1 MPLPKPMLHSPSP
14 DRGRWR
20 CGLLLVGAL
29 ALGACVKPALVVG
42 SSAQATLAPGEALLV
57 VESESK
63 VPWNQL
69 TVRHSSGTR
78 LALDLAGKGD
88 RIGVYKLPAGDY
100 TLVRAHLPL
109 AYYKDRGF
117 VQEPKFTLRA
127 GHLNYIGTLGFEF
140 DSDGGLHHHWR
151 NRSGRVLTNFR
162 ALLPASADGLPFAYI
177 GDEGDDWSSKMGE
190 AR

>member
-1 MPLPKPMLHSPSP
+1 MPRARLMLQASSPE
-14 DRGRWR
+14 RVRWGR
-20 CGLLLVGAL
+20 GLLLAGAL

-42 SSAQATLAPGEALLV
+42 SSEQAALAPGEALLV

-63 VPWNQL
+63 VPWDQL
-69 TVRHSSGTR
+69 TVRHASGAR
-78 LALDLAGKGD
+78 YALDLAGKGD
-88 RIGVYKLPAGDY
+88 RIGVYKLPAGAY
-100 TLVRAHLPL
+100 TLIGAHLPL
-109 AYYKDRGF
+109 AYAKDRGF
-117 VQEPKFTLRA
+117 VQDPRFELRA

-140 DSDGGLHHHWR
+140 DADGGLHHHWR

-162 ALLPASADGLPFAYI
+162 ALLPASADGLPFAYV